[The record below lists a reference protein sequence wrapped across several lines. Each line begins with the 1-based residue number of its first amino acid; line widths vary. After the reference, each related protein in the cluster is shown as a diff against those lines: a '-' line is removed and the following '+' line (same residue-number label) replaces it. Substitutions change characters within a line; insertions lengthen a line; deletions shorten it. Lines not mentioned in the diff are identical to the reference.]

1 MISTESV
8 SSGQLSRDVIQTKAE
23 TIGSK
28 LGSYFTPPSLSVVI
42 AAASLSKHGYLTRV
56 ERMKLVN
63 INLASVP
70 HAACLGDIQVDDR
83 VLIDNVPGDIGS
95 ILGKIKCS
103 RLYVDNMQLSVGAT
117 QALVTGMI
125 AGVDTV
131 RLGYNGSVEVDMETL
146 ASYDCRGKCSYVS
159 CSKQTGERYGAEVR
173 RWAGRIGWEVE
184 SDDDNG
190 IEIERR

>member
-1 MISTESV
+1 MIKTKAASIGTLLASDCRASV
-8 SSGQLSRDVIQTKAE
+8 S
-23 TIGSK
+23 
-28 LGSYFTPPSLSVVI
+28 VVR
-42 AAASLSKHGYLTRV
+42 AAASLSKEGYLARV
-56 ERMKLVN
+56 ENMFLKK

-70 HAACLGDIQVDDR
+70 HAACLGDIQVDDM
-83 VLIDNVPGDIGS
+83 VWIDDVQGDIDS
-95 ILGKIKCS
+95 IVAKIECS
-103 RLYVDNMQLSVGAT
+103 TLLISNMTLSVGAT

-146 ASYDCRGKCSYVS
+146 ASYDGRGKCSYVS